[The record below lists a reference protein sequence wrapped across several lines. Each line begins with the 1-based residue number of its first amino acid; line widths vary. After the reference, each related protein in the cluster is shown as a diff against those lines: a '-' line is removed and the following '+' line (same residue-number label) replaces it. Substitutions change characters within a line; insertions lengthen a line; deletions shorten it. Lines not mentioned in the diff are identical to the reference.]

1 MKKRIILLLSAVVL
15 LGACQTMRNKS
26 ASESFEQSST
36 TYNKMIRWDE
46 MTSAQYAFPHEE
58 LREEYGRRVES
69 AKGVKITDY
78 RVKSTECPPEKG
90 EATVIVE
97 FEYYREPSVTT
108 RTVMDVQKWKYVDE
122 KGSRSW
128 RLMSLLPQFP

>member
-1 MKKRIILLLSAVVL
+1 MKKRIVLLLSAVVL
-15 LGACQTMRNKS
+15 LGACQTMKNKS
-26 ASESFEQSST
+26 ASESFEQSSKA
-36 TYNKMIRWDE
+36 YNKLIRWDE
-46 MTSAQYAFPHEE
+46 MSSAQWAFPPEE

-78 RVKSTECPPEKG
+78 RVKSTECSPERG

-122 KGSRSW
+122 NGSRTW
-128 RLMSLLPQFP
+128 RLMSLLPLFP

>member
-15 LGACQTMRNKS
+15 MGACQTMRNKS
-26 ASESFEQSST
+26 AIESFEQSST

-46 MTSAQYAFPHEE
+46 MTSAQSAFPPEE
-58 LREEYGRRVES
+58 LREDYGRRVEA

-78 RVKSTECPPEKG
+78 RVKSTECSPEKG

-122 KGSRSW
+122 KGSRAW
-128 RLMSLLPQFP
+128 RLMSLLPHFP